1 MTRLQNTIS
10 DSQPPVHRRALQHWK
25 RLAMKRLVSVREGQ
39 AEALEVGL
47 VPLRQSTVLL
57 VATFSFAFS
66 LYLAALLFTG

>member
-1 MTRLQNTIS
+1 
-10 DSQPPVHRRALQHWK
+10 
-25 RLAMKRLVSVREGQ
+25 MKRLVSVREGQ